1 MTAPDSSVQPET
13 GSRSTAGWW
22 GFVVAAEVVALVG
35 LGVMAYGERFPFYPH
50 QPPSLAPSTHS
61 DTVGLVILAVV
72 GVGLLGLPDRWWWK
86 PGLAAALAVVLAV
99 VVIAFGWGREDPR
112 LYALDH
118 PGLQS
123 DIPTFGRDVDACRE
137 RAPTAAQEAFAV
149 GRVPDECRD
158 IWINA
163 GTTTTTLPPTT
174 TTVAPAQMARTALN
188 RSLNAGDRAALK
200 ALANTYDVLARAL
213 DNNDQAALIALRAA
227 LESGDRKLK
236 DAVGEVLANTLDS
249 LDRTALQLAYD
260 ANARLGDQL
269 TPADW
274 VAIDRYLSFVR
285 PSPSDFDRT
294 LDAMVLRLNMTELEA
309 LLDT

>member
-1 MTAPDSSVQPET
+1 MTTPDNSVQPEI

-50 QPPSLAPSTHS
+50 QPPSLAPLTHS

-72 GVGLLGLPDRWWWK
+72 GVGLLGLPGHWWWK

-99 VVIAFGWGREDPR
+99 VVIAFGWGKEDRR

-118 PGLQS
+118 PGGS
-123 DIPTFGRDVDACRE
+123 DLAFVQDVNACRE
-137 RAPTAAQEAFAV
+137 RAPTAAQEAFSV

-188 RSLNAGDRAALK
+188 HALLNAGDRAALR
-200 ALANTYDVLARAL
+200 ALSDTYDVLARAL
-213 DNNDQAALIALRAA
+213 DNNDQAALLAFQAA
-227 LESGDRKLK
+227 LASGDQELE
-236 DAVGEVLANTLDS
+236 DAAGEVLANTLDS

-260 ANARLGDQL
+260 ANARLSDQL
-269 TPADW
+269 TTADW
-274 VAIDRYLSFVR
+274 AAIDRYLSFTR
-285 PSPSDFDRT
+285 PSPSNFDKT
-294 LDAMVLRLNMTELEA
+294 LDTMGLPLNMTEVQA

>member
-1 MTAPDSSVQPET
+1 MTTPDSSVEPEI

-35 LGVMAYGERFPFYPH
+35 LGVIAYGERFPFYPH

-72 GVGLLGLPDRWWWK
+72 GVGLLGLPGHWWWK

-118 PGLQS
+118 PRLS
-123 DIPTFGRDVDACRE
+123 DLAFVQDVNACRE
-137 RAPTAAQEAFAV
+137 RAPTAAQEAFSV

-174 TTVAPAQMARTALN
+174 TTVPPTQIARTALN

-200 ALANTYDVLARAL
+200 ALADAYDVLARAL
-213 DNNDQAALIALRAA
+213 DNNDQAALIALKAA
-227 LESGDRKLK
+227 LESGDRKLE

-260 ANARLGDQL
+260 ANARLSDQL

-274 VAIDRYLSFVR
+274 AAIDRYLSFTR
-285 PSPSDFDRT
+285 PSPSDFDKT
-294 LDAMVLRLNMTELEA
+294 LDAMVLPLNMTEVQA